1 MQANP
6 RNIIAAMLIAQGVVF
21 AAGSAEANVIYT
33 YTGNDFTHVSG
44 LVPGYTT
51 SDKITGTLTL
61 SSALPGGLAILT
73 NEVGLV
79 VSYSFTDGVNTLA
92 TGCCETGNQTVFDF
106 ITNAGGTITG
116 WDFHLETDDN
126 HALNLETL
134 DAGGVSLDQ
143 VLVGGVD
150 GGDNQNN
157 PGLWSVQSETT
168 STVPEPGSLALLAS
182 ALIALGFLPRS
193 RHRAT

>member
-1 MQANP
+1 
-6 RNIIAAMLIAQGVVF
+6 MLIAQGLAF
-21 AAGSAEANVIYT
+21 ATASAEADVIYT

-92 TGCCETGNQTVFDF
+92 TGCCETGSQTVFDF
-106 ITNAGGTITG
+106 ITNAGGAITG

-134 DAGGVSLDQ
+134 DAAGVSLDQ

-150 GGDNQNN
+150 GGDNQSD
-157 PGLWSVQSETT
+157 PGIWSLQSGTT
-168 STVPEPGSLALLAS
+168 SSVPEPGSLALLAS
-182 ALIALGFLPRS
+182 ALIGLGFLARR
-193 RHRAT
+193 RHKAT